1 MSLLKWK
8 KLAKQKTELGN
19 KINFVH
25 DTILKKQLGEKTSQ
39 ESFQKAFK
47 PITTKLD
54 EVAFRNLNI
63 PRLTKKRGKKLGVP
77 DYGIALEDEDIPD
90 YGLDDFFDE
99 GLVPENK
106 KQIVPKPPTYEES
119 LKDILE
125 GKKQIYVDPQYFPE
139 GPQDMPPKYEEDE
152 EIDYALNVE
161 DEAIALKE
169 AEEAAEAEE
178 AEEVSANRI
187 LDHLKLSNYDDIEK
201 QLNQPEMTP
210 LMSRNFLNRKVKDAK
225 IERNR
230 LNGLKAQV
238 THKYNK
244 GEMSKAERALQ
255 NKGIDDVRVVLNQY
269 IKYQEIQ
276 AKMFDDQMK
285 KGSGLKKK
293 KRGGNIVFF
302 NDVKQLLK
310 KLELIVGEILAGNTS
325 IEMRNTGVAI
335 LDMLLKTSKINKAQ
349 HEKLY
354 KTYFKI

>member
-25 DTILKKQLGEKTSQ
+25 NAILKKQLGEKTSQ

-54 EVAFRNLNI
+54 DVAFRNLNI
-63 PRLTKKRGKKLGVP
+63 PRLTKKRGEKLDVP
-77 DYGIALEDEDIPD
+77 DYGIALEDEDEDEDIPD

-99 GLVPENK
+99 GLVPENEN
-106 KQIVPKPPTYEES
+106 QIVPKPPTYEEL
-119 LKDILE
+119 LKDVLE
-125 GKKQIYVDPQYFPE
+125 GKKQIYVDPQNSPE
-139 GPQDMPPKYEEDE
+139 EPQDMPPEYEEDE
-152 EIDYALNVE
+152 EIDYALDEE
-161 DEAIALKE
+161 DS
-169 AEEAAEAEE
+169 
-178 AEEVSANRI
+178 VNMI
-187 LDHLKLSNYDDIEK
+187 LDELELSNYDDIEK
-201 QLNQPEMTP
+201 QLERPEMP
-210 LMSRNFLNRKVKDAK
+210 KSQIKPFLKKKLKDTDYK
-225 IERNR
+225 RQQ
-230 LNGLKAQV
+230 LKGYKSQISQA
-238 THKYNK
+238 YNK
-244 GEMSKAERALQ
+244 GKIGEAEKTLEYKKIDNARA
-255 NKGIDDVRVVLNQY
+255 VLNQY
-269 IKYQEIQ
+269 IEHYKNKV
-276 AKMFDDQMK
+276 KMM
-285 KGSGLKKK
+285 KGSGLK

>member
-8 KLAKQKTELGN
+8 ELAKRKTELGN

-25 DTILKKQLGEKTSQ
+25 DTILKNQLGEKTSQ

-54 EVAFRNLNI
+54 DVAFRNLNI

-77 DYGIALEDEDIPD
+77 DYGIAIEDEDIPD

-99 GLVPENK
+99 GLVPENE

-125 GKKQIYVDPQYFPE
+125 GKKEIHVDPQYFPE
-139 GPQDMPPKYEEDE
+139 EPQDMPPEYEEDE
-152 EIDYALNVE
+152 DIDYALDEE
-161 DEAIALKE
+161 D
-169 AEEAAEAEE
+169 
-178 AEEVSANRI
+178 SANMI
-187 LDHLKLSNYDDIEK
+187 LDDLGLSNYDDIEE
-201 QLNQPEMTP
+201 QLKQPEMTQKKIKQYVNKK
-210 LMSRNFLNRKVKDAK
+210 LKDAEFK
-225 IERNR
+225 RHQ
-230 LNGLKAQV
+230 LKGYKSQV
-238 THKYNK
+238 SQSYNK
-244 GEMSKAERALQ
+244 GKIGEAEKTMDYKRIDNARA
-255 NKGIDDVRVVLNQY
+255 VLNQY
-269 IKYQEIQ
+269 IKHYENKV
-276 AKMFDDQMK
+276 KMM
-285 KGSGLKKK
+285 KGSGIQ

-310 KLELIVGEILAGNTS
+310 KLELIVGEIAAGNTS
-325 IEMRNTGVAI
+325 VEMRNMGVAI
-335 LDMLLKTSKINKAQ
+335 LDTLLKTSKLNKAQ

>member
-1 MSLLKWK
+1 MSLLEWK

-25 DTILKKQLGEKTSQ
+25 DTILKNQLGEKTSQ
-39 ESFQKAFK
+39 ESLQKVFK

-54 EVAFRNLNI
+54 DVAFRNLNI
-63 PRLTKKRGKKLGVP
+63 PRLKKRDRKQGVP
-77 DYGIALEDEDIPD
+77 DYAVGVEDEDGGIPD

-106 KQIVPKPPTYEES
+106 KQIVPKPPTYKES
-119 LKDILE
+119 LKDVLE

-139 GPQDMPPKYEEDE
+139 EPQDLPPEYEEDE
-152 EIDYALNVE
+152 EIDYALDEE
-161 DEAIALKE
+161 D
-169 AEEAAEAEE
+169 
-178 AEEVSANRI
+178 SDNMI
-187 LDHLKLSNYDDIEK
+187 LDDLGLSNYDDIEK
-201 QLNQPEMTP
+201 QLNQPEMSP
-210 LMSRNFLNRKVKDAK
+210 RKTKRYIDIKLKDAIK
-225 IERNR
+225 VRNQ
-230 LNGLKAQV
+230 LKGRKSQASQA
-238 THKYNK
+238 YNK
-244 GEMSKAERALQ
+244 GNLNEAEKTLVFKILDNERA
-255 NKGIDDVRVVLNQY
+255 VLNQY
-269 IKYQEIQ
+269 IQHYANKVKTME
-276 AKMFDDQMK
+276 
-285 KGSGLKKK
+285 GSGLK

-310 KLELIVGEILAGNTS
+310 KLELIVGEISAGNTS

>member
-1 MSLLKWK
+1 MSLLEWK

-25 DTILKKQLGEKTSQ
+25 DTILKNQLGEKTSQ
-39 ESFQKAFK
+39 ESLQKVFK

-54 EVAFRNLNI
+54 DVAFMNLNI
-63 PRLTKKRGKKLGVP
+63 PRLKKRGRNRGVP
-77 DYGIALEDEDIPD
+77 DYAVGVEDEDGGIPD

-139 GPQDMPPKYEEDE
+139 EPQDMPPEYEEYEED
-152 EIDYALNVE
+152 
-161 DEAIALKE
+161 
-169 AEEAAEAEE
+169 
-178 AEEVSANRI
+178 SANMI
-187 LDHLKLSNYDDIEK
+187 LDELDLSNYDDIEK

-210 LMSRNFLNRKVKDAK
+210 RKIKRYIDKKLTDANIKRNQ
-225 IERNR
+225 
-230 LNGLKAQV
+230 LKGYKSQV
-238 THKYNK
+238 SQAYNK
-244 GEMSKAERALQ
+244 GKISEAQKTMDYKRIDNARA
-255 NKGIDDVRVVLNQY
+255 VLNQY
-269 IKYQEIQ
+269 IKHYENKVETIQ
-276 AKMFDDQMK
+276 
-285 KGSGLKKK
+285 GSGIK

-310 KLELIVGEILAGNTS
+310 KLELIVGEISAGNTS

>member
-39 ESFQKAFK
+39 ESLQKVFK

-54 EVAFRNLNI
+54 DVAFRNLNI
-63 PRLTKKRGKKLGVP
+63 PRLKKRGRNRGVP
-77 DYGIALEDEDIPD
+77 DYAVGVEDEDGGIPD

-139 GPQDMPPKYEEDE
+139 EPQDLPPEYEEDE
-152 EIDYALNVE
+152 EIDYALDEE
-161 DEAIALKE
+161 D
-169 AEEAAEAEE
+169 
-178 AEEVSANRI
+178 SANMI
-187 LDHLKLSNYDDIEK
+187 LDELGLSNYDDIEK

-210 LMSRNFLNRKVKDAK
+210 RKIKRYIDKKLTDANIKRNQ
-225 IERNR
+225 
-230 LNGLKAQV
+230 LKGYKSQV
-238 THKYNK
+238 SQAYNK
-244 GEMSKAERALQ
+244 GKIGEAQKTMDYKRIDNARA
-255 NKGIDDVRVVLNQY
+255 VLNQY
-269 IKYQEIQ
+269 IKHYEN
-276 AKMFDDQMK
+276 KVKTME
-285 KGSGLKKK
+285 GSGLK

-302 NDVKQLLK
+302 NDAKQLLK
-310 KLELIVGEILAGNTS
+310 KLELIVGEISAGNTS

>member
-1 MSLLKWK
+1 MSLLEWK

-25 DTILKKQLGEKTSQ
+25 DTILKNQLGEKTSQ

-99 GLVPENK
+99 GLVPENE
-106 KQIVPKPPTYEES
+106 KQIVPKPPTYEQS
-119 LKDILE
+119 LKDISE
-125 GKKQIYVDPQYFPE
+125 GEKQIYVEPQYSPE
-139 GPQDMPPKYEEDE
+139 KPQDMPPEYEEDE
-152 EIDYALNVE
+152 EIDYALDEE
-161 DEAIALKE
+161 DSVNI
-169 AEEAAEAEE
+169 
-178 AEEVSANRI
+178 I
-187 LDHLKLSNYDDIEK
+187 LDELELSNYDDIEK
-201 QLNQPEMTP
+201 QLERPEMP
-210 LMSRNFLNRKVKDAK
+210 KSQIKPFLKKKLEAADHR
-225 IERNR
+225 RQQ
-230 LNGLKAQV
+230 LKGQKSQISQA
-238 THKYNK
+238 YNK
-244 GEMSKAERALQ
+244 GKIGEAEKTMEYKRIDNARA
-255 NKGIDDVRVVLNQY
+255 VLNQY
-269 IKYQEIQ
+269 IEHYKNKV
-276 AKMFDDQMK
+276 KMM
-285 KGSGLKKK
+285 KGSGLK

-310 KLELIVGEILAGNTS
+310 KLELIVGEILAGNTF

-354 KTYFKI
+354 KSYFKI

>member
-1 MSLLKWK
+1 MSLLEWK

-25 DTILKKQLGEKTSQ
+25 DTILKNQLGEKTSQ
-39 ESFQKAFK
+39 ESLQKVFK

-54 EVAFRNLNI
+54 DVAFRNLNI
-63 PRLTKKRGKKLGVP
+63 PRLKKRGRNRGVP
-77 DYGIALEDEDIPD
+77 DYAVGVEDEDGGIPD

-99 GLVPENK
+99 GLPENK

-139 GPQDMPPKYEEDE
+139 EPQDLPPEYEEDE
-152 EIDYALNVE
+152 EIDYALDEE
-161 DEAIALKE
+161 D
-169 AEEAAEAEE
+169 
-178 AEEVSANRI
+178 SANMI
-187 LDHLKLSNYDDIEK
+187 LDELELSNYDDIEK

-210 LMSRNFLNRKVKDAK
+210 KKSQKFINKKLKDAIK
-225 IERNR
+225 VRNQ
-230 LNGLKAQV
+230 LKGRKSQASQA
-238 THKYNK
+238 YNK
-244 GEMSKAERALQ
+244 GNLNEAEKTIVFKILD
-255 NKGIDDVRVVLNQY
+255 NERVVVNQY
-269 IKYQEIQ
+269 IKHYANKVKTME
-276 AKMFDDQMK
+276 
-285 KGSGLKKK
+285 GSGLK

-310 KLELIVGEILAGNTS
+310 KLELIVGEISAGNTS

>member
-25 DTILKKQLGEKTSQ
+25 NAILKKQLGEKTSQ

-54 EVAFRNLNI
+54 DVAFRNLNI
-63 PRLTKKRGKKLGVP
+63 PRLTKKRGEKLDVP

-99 GLVPENK
+99 GLVPENE

-119 LKDILE
+119 LKDVLE
-125 GKKQIYVDPQYFPE
+125 GKKQIYVNPQYFPE
-139 GPQDMPPKYEEDE
+139 EPQDMPPEYEEDE
-152 EIDYALNVE
+152 EIDYALDEE
-161 DEAIALKE
+161 D
-169 AEEAAEAEE
+169 
-178 AEEVSANRI
+178 SANMI
-187 LDHLKLSNYDDIEK
+187 LDDLGLSNYDDIEK
-201 QLNQPEMTP
+201 QLNKPEMPKSQITNY
-210 LMSRNFLNRKVKDAK
+210 LGKK
-225 IERNR
+225 
-230 LNGLKAQV
+230 LKAAKKVRNQLKGSKSQV
-238 THKYNK
+238 SQAYKKDWIGEAEKNMKYKRLDNA
-244 GEMSKAERALQ
+244 S
-255 NKGIDDVRVVLNQY
+255 VVVNQY
-269 IKYQEIQ
+269 IEHYENKV
-276 AKMFDDQMK
+276 KMM
-285 KGSGLKKK
+285 KGSGLK

>member
-63 PRLTKKRGKKLGVP
+63 PRLTKKRGKKQGVP

-125 GKKQIYVDPQYFPE
+125 GKKQYFPE
-139 GPQDMPPKYEEDE
+139 EPQDLPPEYEEDE
-152 EIDYALNVE
+152 EIDYALDDE
-161 DEAIALKE
+161 DS
-169 AEEAAEAEE
+169 
-178 AEEVSANRI
+178 VNMI
-187 LDHLKLSNYDDIEK
+187 LDELELSNYDDIEK
-201 QLNQPEMTP
+201 QLNQPEMTSKKSKKYINKK
-210 LMSRNFLNRKVKDAK
+210 LKDAEFK
-225 IERNR
+225 RNQ
-230 LNGLKAQV
+230 LKGRKSQV
-238 THKYNK
+238 SQEYNK
-244 GEMSKAERALQ
+244 GKIGEAEKTLKYKRIDNARA
-255 NKGIDDVRVVLNQY
+255 VLNQF
-269 IKYQEIQ
+269 IKHYGNKV
-276 AKMFDDQMK
+276 KMME
-285 KGSGLKKK
+285 GSGLK
-293 KRGGNIVFF
+293 KRGGNIMFF

-310 KLELIVGEILAGNTS
+310 KLELIVGEISAGNTS

>member
-1 MSLLKWK
+1 MSLLKWE

-25 DTILKKQLGEKTSQ
+25 DTILKNQLGEKTSQ

-54 EVAFRNLNI
+54 DVAFRNLNI

-77 DYGIALEDEDIPD
+77 DYGIAIEDEDIPD

-99 GLVPENK
+99 GLVPENE

-119 LKDILE
+119 LKDVLE

-139 GPQDMPPKYEEDE
+139 EPQDMPPEYEEDE
-152 EIDYALNVE
+152 EIDYALDEE
-161 DEAIALKE
+161 DS
-169 AEEAAEAEE
+169 
-178 AEEVSANRI
+178 VNMI
-187 LDHLKLSNYDDIEK
+187 LDDLGLSNYDGIEK

-210 LMSRNFLNRKVKDAK
+210 QKIKLYVNKKLKDAITK
-225 IERNR
+225 RNQ
-230 LNGLKAQV
+230 LKGDKSQV
-238 THKYNK
+238 TQTYNK
-244 GEMSKAERALQ
+244 GKIGEAQKTMEYKR
-255 NKGIDDVRVVLNQY
+255 IDNAGAVLNQY
-269 IKYQEIQ
+269 IKHYKNKV
-276 AKMFDDQMK
+276 KMM
-285 KGSGLKKK
+285 KGSGIK

-302 NDVKQLLK
+302 NDVKQLFK

-325 IEMRNTGVAI
+325 IEMRNTGMAI

>member
-1 MSLLKWK
+1 MSLLEWK

-25 DTILKKQLGEKTSQ
+25 DTILKNQLGEKTSQ
-39 ESFQKAFK
+39 ESLQKVFK

-54 EVAFRNLNI
+54 DVAFRNLNI
-63 PRLTKKRGKKLGVP
+63 PRLKKRGRNRGVP

-139 GPQDMPPKYEEDE
+139 KKPQDLPPEYEEDE
-152 EIDYALNVE
+152 EIDYALDEE
-161 DEAIALKE
+161 D
-169 AEEAAEAEE
+169 
-178 AEEVSANRI
+178 SDNMI
-187 LDHLKLSNYDDIEK
+187 LDDLGLSNYDDIEK

-210 LMSRNFLNRKVKDAK
+210 KKSKKYVNKKLKDA
-225 IERNR
+225 EYRRNQ
-230 LNGLKAQV
+230 LKGRKSQV
-238 THKYNK
+238 SQAYNK
-244 GEMSKAERALQ
+244 GKIGEAEKTLKYKR
-255 NKGIDDVRVVLNQY
+255 IDNASAVLNQY
-269 IKYQEIQ
+269 IMHYGNKVKIME
-276 AKMFDDQMK
+276 
-285 KGSGLKKK
+285 GSGLK

-310 KLELIVGEILAGNTS
+310 KLELIVGEISAGNTS

>member
-39 ESFQKAFK
+39 ESLQKVFK

-54 EVAFRNLNI
+54 DVAFRNLNI
-63 PRLTKKRGKKLGVP
+63 PRLKKRGRNRGVP
-77 DYGIALEDEDIPD
+77 DYAVGVEDEDGGIPD

-139 GPQDMPPKYEEDE
+139 EPQDMPPEYEEDE
-152 EIDYALNVE
+152 EIDYALDEE
-161 DEAIALKE
+161 D
-169 AEEAAEAEE
+169 
-178 AEEVSANRI
+178 SANMI
-187 LDHLKLSNYDDIEK
+187 LDELDLSNYDDIEK
-201 QLNQPEMTP
+201 QLNQPEMTQQKIKKYIDKK
-210 LMSRNFLNRKVKDAK
+210 LTDANIKRNQ
-225 IERNR
+225 
-230 LNGLKAQV
+230 LKGYKSQV
-238 THKYNK
+238 SQAYNK
-244 GEMSKAERALQ
+244 GKISEAQKTMDYKRIDNARA
-255 NKGIDDVRVVLNQY
+255 VLNQY
-269 IKYQEIQ
+269 IKHYENKVETIQ
-276 AKMFDDQMK
+276 
-285 KGSGLKKK
+285 GSGIK

-354 KTYFKI
+354 KTYFKV

>member
-1 MSLLKWK
+1 MSLLEWK

-25 DTILKKQLGEKTSQ
+25 DTILKNQLGEKTSQ
-39 ESFQKAFK
+39 ESLQKVFK

-54 EVAFRNLNI
+54 DVAFRNLNI
-63 PRLTKKRGKKLGVP
+63 PRLKKRGRNRGVP
-77 DYGIALEDEDIPD
+77 YYAVGVEDEDGGIPD

-106 KQIVPKPPTYEES
+106 KQIVPKPPAYEES

-125 GKKQIYVDPQYFPE
+125 GKKQIYVDPQYFPDE
-139 GPQDMPPKYEEDE
+139 PQDLPPEYEEDD
-152 EIDYALNVE
+152 EIDYALDEE
-161 DEAIALKE
+161 D
-169 AEEAAEAEE
+169 
-178 AEEVSANRI
+178 SANMI
-187 LDHLKLSNYDDIEK
+187 LDELELSNYDDIEK
-201 QLNQPEMTP
+201 QIIQPEMTP
-210 LMSRNFLNRKVKDAK
+210 RKIKRYIDKKLKDA
-225 IERNR
+225 EFRRNQ
-230 LNGLKAQV
+230 LKGY
-238 THKYNK
+238 KSNISKDYNK
-244 GEMSKAERALQ
+244 GKIGEAQKTMDYKRIDNARA
-255 NKGIDDVRVVLNQY
+255 VLNQY
-269 IKYQEIQ
+269 IKHYANKVKTME
-276 AKMFDDQMK
+276 
-285 KGSGLKKK
+285 GSGLK

>member
-1 MSLLKWK
+1 MSLLEWK

-25 DTILKKQLGEKTSQ
+25 DTILKNQLGEKTSQ
-39 ESFQKAFK
+39 ESLQKVFK

-54 EVAFRNLNI
+54 DVVFRNLNI
-63 PRLTKKRGKKLGVP
+63 PRLKKRGRNRGVP
-77 DYGIALEDEDIPD
+77 DYAVGVEDEDGGIPD

-106 KQIVPKPPTYEES
+106 KQIVPKPPTYKES
-119 LKDILE
+119 LMDVLE

-139 GPQDMPPKYEEDE
+139 KPQDLPPEYEEDE
-152 EIDYALNVE
+152 EIDYALDEE
-161 DEAIALKE
+161 D
-169 AEEAAEAEE
+169 
-178 AEEVSANRI
+178 SDNMI
-187 LDHLKLSNYDDIEK
+187 LDDLELSNYDDIEK

-210 LMSRNFLNRKVKDAK
+210 QKTKKYVNKKLKEAEHRRNQLKGRKS
-225 IERNR
+225 
-230 LNGLKAQV
+230 QV
-238 THKYNK
+238 SQAYNK
-244 GEMSKAERALQ
+244 GKIGEAQKTMDYKR
-255 NKGIDDVRVVLNQY
+255 IDNASAVLNHY
-269 IKYQEIQ
+269 IKHYENKV
-276 AKMFDDQMK
+276 KMME
-285 KGSGLKKK
+285 GSGLK

-302 NDVKQLLK
+302 NDVQQLLK
-310 KLELIVGEILAGNTS
+310 KLELIVGEISAGNTS

>member
-1 MSLLKWK
+1 MSLLEWK

-39 ESFQKAFK
+39 ESLQKVFK

-54 EVAFRNLNI
+54 DVAFRNLNI
-63 PRLTKKRGKKLGVP
+63 PRLKKRGRNRGVP
-77 DYGIALEDEDIPD
+77 DYAVGVEDEDGGIPD

-139 GPQDMPPKYEEDE
+139 EPQDLPPEYEEDEEDE
-152 EIDYALNVE
+152 EIDYALDEE
-161 DEAIALKE
+161 D
-169 AEEAAEAEE
+169 
-178 AEEVSANRI
+178 SANMI
-187 LDHLKLSNYDDIEK
+187 LDDLGLSNYDDIEK
-201 QLNQPEMTP
+201 QLERPEMP
-210 LMSRNFLNRKVKDAK
+210 KKQIKPFLKKKVEAANHKRNQLKGRKS
-225 IERNR
+225 
-230 LNGLKAQV
+230 QV
-238 THKYNK
+238 SQEYNK
-244 GEMSKAERALQ
+244 GKIGEAEKTL
-255 NKGIDDVRVVLNQY
+255 KYKKIDNERVVLNQY
-269 IKYQEIQ
+269 IKHYEN
-276 AKMFDDQMK
+276 KVKTME
-285 KGSGLKKK
+285 GSGLK

-302 NDVKQLLK
+302 NDAKQLLK

>member
-1 MSLLKWK
+1 MSLLEWK

-25 DTILKKQLGEKTSQ
+25 DTILKNQLGEKTSQ
-39 ESFQKAFK
+39 ESLQKVFK

-54 EVAFRNLNI
+54 DVAFRNLNI
-63 PRLTKKRGKKLGVP
+63 PRLKKRGRNRGVP
-77 DYGIALEDEDIPD
+77 DYAVGVEDEDGGIPD

-99 GLVPENK
+99 GLNE

-139 GPQDMPPKYEEDE
+139 EPQDMPPEYEEDE
-152 EIDYALNVE
+152 EIDYALDEE
-161 DEAIALKE
+161 D
-169 AEEAAEAEE
+169 
-178 AEEVSANRI
+178 SANMI
-187 LDHLKLSNYDDIEK
+187 LDELELSNYDDIEK

-210 LMSRNFLNRKVKDAK
+210 KKSKKYVNKKLKDA
-225 IERNR
+225 EFRRNQLKGR
-230 LNGLKAQV
+230 KAQV
-238 THKYNK
+238 AQAFNK
-244 GEMSKAERALQ
+244 GKIGEAQKTMDYKR
-255 NKGIDDVRVVLNQY
+255 IDNASAVLNQY
-269 IKYQEIQ
+269 IKHY
-276 AKMFDDQMK
+276 ANKVKTM
-285 KGSGLKKK
+285 KGSGLK

-354 KTYFKI
+354 KTYFKIQNNPII

>member
-39 ESFQKAFK
+39 ESLQKVFK

-54 EVAFRNLNI
+54 DVAFRNLNI
-63 PRLTKKRGKKLGVP
+63 PRLKKRGRNRGVP
-77 DYGIALEDEDIPD
+77 DYAVGVEDEDGGIPD

-106 KQIVPKPPTYEES
+106 KQIVPKPPTYKES

-139 GPQDMPPKYEEDE
+139 EPQDLPPEYEEDE
-152 EIDYALNVE
+152 EIDYALDDE
-161 DEAIALKE
+161 DS
-169 AEEAAEAEE
+169 
-178 AEEVSANRI
+178 VNMI
-187 LDHLKLSNYDDIEK
+187 LDDLGLSNYDDIEK
-201 QLNQPEMTP
+201 QLERPEMP
-210 LMSRNFLNRKVKDAK
+210 KKQIKPFLKKKLEAANHKRNQLKGRKT
-225 IERNR
+225 
-230 LNGLKAQV
+230 QV
-238 THKYNK
+238 SQAYNK
-244 GEMSKAERALQ
+244 GKIGEAEKTLKYKKIDNERA
-255 NKGIDDVRVVLNQY
+255 VLNQF
-269 IKYQEIQ
+269 IKHYEN
-276 AKMFDDQMK
+276 KLK
-285 KGSGLKKK
+285 EGSGLK

-302 NDVKQLLK
+302 NDAKQLLK
-310 KLELIVGEILAGNTS
+310 KLELIVGEISAGNTS

>member
-1 MSLLKWK
+1 MSLLEWK

-25 DTILKKQLGEKTSQ
+25 DTILKNQLGEKTSQ
-39 ESFQKAFK
+39 ESLQKVFK

-54 EVAFRNLNI
+54 DVAFRNLNI

-99 GLVPENK
+99 GLVPENE

-119 LKDILE
+119 LKDVLE
-125 GKKQIYVDPQYFPE
+125 GKKQTYVDPQDLPPE
-139 GPQDMPPKYEEDE
+139 YEEDE
-152 EIDYALNVE
+152 EIDHALDEE
-161 DEAIALKE
+161 D
-169 AEEAAEAEE
+169 
-178 AEEVSANRI
+178 SANMI
-187 LDHLKLSNYDDIEK
+187 LDELELSNYDDIEK
-201 QLNQPEMTP
+201 QINQPEMTQRKIKKYVNKK
-210 LMSRNFLNRKVKDAK
+210 LKEAEFKRNQLKGYKTNVSKD
-225 IERNR
+225 
-230 LNGLKAQV
+230 
-238 THKYNK
+238 YNK
-244 GEMSKAERALQ
+244 GKISEAQKTLDYKRIDNARA
-255 NKGIDDVRVVLNQY
+255 VLNQY
-269 IKYQEIQ
+269 IKHYEN
-276 AKMFDDQMK
+276 KVKTME
-285 KGSGLKKK
+285 GSGLKKT
-293 KRGGNIVFF
+293 GGNIVFF

>member
-39 ESFQKAFK
+39 ESLQKVFK

-54 EVAFRNLNI
+54 DVAFRNLNI
-63 PRLTKKRGKKLGVP
+63 PRLKKRGRNRDVP
-77 DYGIALEDEDIPD
+77 DYAVGVEDEDGGIPD

-139 GPQDMPPKYEEDE
+139 EPQDLPPEYEEDE
-152 EIDYALNVE
+152 EIDYALDEE
-161 DEAIALKE
+161 D
-169 AEEAAEAEE
+169 
-178 AEEVSANRI
+178 SANMI
-187 LDHLKLSNYDDIEK
+187 LDDLGLSNYDDIEK
-201 QLNQPEMTP
+201 QLERPEMP
-210 LMSRNFLNRKVKDAK
+210 KKQIKPFLKKKLEAANHKRNQLKGRKT
-225 IERNR
+225 
-230 LNGLKAQV
+230 QV
-238 THKYNK
+238 SQAYNK
-244 GEMSKAERALQ
+244 GKIGEAEKTLKYKKIDNERA
-255 NKGIDDVRVVLNQY
+255 VLNQF
-269 IKYQEIQ
+269 IKHYEN
-276 AKMFDDQMK
+276 KLK
-285 KGSGLKKK
+285 EGSGLK

-302 NDVKQLLK
+302 NDAKQLLK

-335 LDMLLKTSKINKAQ
+335 LDMLLKTSQINKAQ

>member
-1 MSLLKWK
+1 MSLLEWK

-25 DTILKKQLGEKTSQ
+25 DTILKNQLGEKTSQ
-39 ESFQKAFK
+39 ESLQKVFK

-54 EVAFRNLNI
+54 DVAFMNLNM
-63 PRLTKKRGKKLGVP
+63 PRLKKRGRNRGVP
-77 DYGIALEDEDIPD
+77 DYAVGVEDEDGGIPD

-106 KQIVPKPPTYEES
+106 KQIVPKPPAYEES

-139 GPQDMPPKYEEDE
+139 EPQDLPPEYEEDD
-152 EIDYALNVE
+152 EIDYALDEE
-161 DEAIALKE
+161 D
-169 AEEAAEAEE
+169 
-178 AEEVSANRI
+178 SANMI
-187 LDHLKLSNYDDIEK
+187 LDELELSNYDDIEK
-201 QLNQPEMTP
+201 QIIQPEMTP
-210 LMSRNFLNRKVKDAK
+210 RKIKRYIDKKLKDA
-225 IERNR
+225 EFRRNQ
-230 LNGLKAQV
+230 LKGY
-238 THKYNK
+238 KSNISKDYNK
-244 GEMSKAERALQ
+244 GKIGEAQKTMDYKRIDNARA
-255 NKGIDDVRVVLNQY
+255 VLNQY
-269 IKYQEIQ
+269 IKHYANKVKTME
-276 AKMFDDQMK
+276 
-285 KGSGLKKK
+285 GSGLK

>member
-25 DTILKKQLGEKTSQ
+25 DTILKNQLGEKISQ
-39 ESFQKAFK
+39 ESFQKAFQ

-63 PRLTKKRGKKLGVP
+63 PRLKKRGRNRGVP
-77 DYGIALEDEDIPD
+77 DYAVGVEDEDGGIPD

-99 GLVPENK
+99 GLVPENE

-125 GKKQIYVDPQYFPE
+125 GKKQIYVNPKYFPE
-139 GPQDMPPKYEEDE
+139 EPQDLPPEYEEDE
-152 EIDYALNVE
+152 EIDYALDEE
-161 DEAIALKE
+161 DSI
-169 AEEAAEAEE
+169 
-178 AEEVSANRI
+178 NII
-187 LDHLKLSNYDDIEK
+187 LDDLGLSNYDDIEK
-201 QLNQPEMTP
+201 QLNQPEMTQKRIKRYVDKQ
-210 LMSRNFLNRKVKDAK
+210 LKHAELKRYQ
-225 IERNR
+225 
-230 LNGLKAQV
+230 LNGYK
-238 THKYNK
+238 THVSKDYNK
-244 GEMSKAERALQ
+244 GKIGEAQKTMEYKRIDTARA
-255 NKGIDDVRVVLNQY
+255 VLNQY
-269 IKYQEIQ
+269 IKHYKNKV
-276 AKMFDDQMK
+276 KMM
-285 KGSGLKKK
+285 KGSGLKK
-293 KRGGNIVFF
+293 RGGNVVFF

>member
-25 DTILKKQLGEKTSQ
+25 DTILKNQLGEKTSQ

-54 EVAFRNLNI
+54 DVVLRNFNI
-63 PRLTKKRGKKLGVP
+63 PRLTKKRGEKLGVP
-77 DYGIALEDEDIPD
+77 DDGIALEDEDIPD

-119 LKDILE
+119 LQDILE
-125 GKKQIYVDPQYFPE
+125 GKKQIYVNPQYFPE
-139 GPQDMPPKYEEDE
+139 EPQDMPPEYEEDE
-152 EIDYALNVE
+152 EIDYALDEE
-161 DEAIALKE
+161 D
-169 AEEAAEAEE
+169 
-178 AEEVSANRI
+178 SANTI
-187 LDHLKLSNYDDIEK
+187 LDDLGLPNYDAIEK
-201 QLNQPEMTP
+201 QLNQPEMTQKRIKRYVDKQ
-210 LMSRNFLNRKVKDAK
+210 LKDAEFK
-225 IERNR
+225 RHQ
-230 LNGLKAQV
+230 LKGYKSQV
-238 THKYNK
+238 SQAYNK
-244 GEMSKAERALQ
+244 GKIGEAQKTLEYKRIDNARA
-255 NKGIDDVRVVLNQY
+255 VLNQY
-269 IKYQEIQ
+269 IKHYEN
-276 AKMFDDQMK
+276 KVKMK
-285 KGSGLKKK
+285 KGSGLK

>member
-1 MSLLKWK
+1 MSLLEWK

-25 DTILKKQLGEKTSQ
+25 DTILKNQLGEKISQ
-39 ESFQKAFK
+39 ESFQKVFK

-54 EVAFRNLNI
+54 DVAFRNLNI

-77 DYGIALEDEDIPD
+77 DYAVNIEDEDGGVPD

-99 GLVPENK
+99 GLIPKNK

-119 LKDILE
+119 LKDVLE

-139 GPQDMPPKYEEDE
+139 ELQDMPPEYEEDE
-152 EIDYALNVE
+152 EIDYALDEE
-161 DEAIALKE
+161 D
-169 AEEAAEAEE
+169 
-178 AEEVSANRI
+178 SANMI
-187 LDHLKLSNYDDIEK
+187 LDDLGLPNYDAIEK
-201 QLNQPEMTP
+201 QLNQPEMTQKRIKRYVNKQ
-210 LMSRNFLNRKVKDAK
+210 LKDA
-225 IERNR
+225 EFRRNQ
-230 LNGLKAQV
+230 LKGY
-238 THKYNK
+238 KSNISKDYNK
-244 GEMSKAERALQ
+244 GKIGKAQKTMDYKRIDNARA
-255 NKGIDDVRVVLNQY
+255 VLNQY
-269 IKYQEIQ
+269 IKHYANKVKTME
-276 AKMFDDQMK
+276 
-285 KGSGLKKK
+285 GSGLK

-310 KLELIVGEILAGNTS
+310 KLELIVGEISAGNTS

-354 KTYFKI
+354 DIFQNLK

>member
-54 EVAFRNLNI
+54 DVALRNLNI

-90 YGLDDFFDE
+90 YGLDNLFDE
-99 GLVPENK
+99 GLVPENE

-119 LKDILE
+119 LQDILE
-125 GKKQIYVDPQYFPE
+125 GKKQNFPE
-139 GPQDMPPKYEEDE
+139 EPQDLPPEYEEDE
-152 EIDYALNVE
+152 EIDYAL
-161 DEAIALKE
+161 DEAD
-169 AEEAAEAEE
+169 
-178 AEEVSANRI
+178 SANMI
-187 LDHLKLSNYDDIEK
+187 LDELELSNYDDIEK
-201 QLNQPEMTP
+201 QINQPEMTP
-210 LMSRNFLNRKVKDAK
+210 RKIKRYIDKKLKDAEHK
-225 IERNR
+225 RNQ
-230 LNGLKAQV
+230 LKGRKTQVLLAYKKGDIGEAQK
-238 THKYNK
+238 TIDYKRIDN
-244 GEMSKAERALQ
+244 ARA
-255 NKGIDDVRVVLNQY
+255 VLNQY
-269 IKYQEIQ
+269 IKHYANKVKTME
-276 AKMFDDQMK
+276 
-285 KGSGLKKK
+285 GSGLK

-354 KTYFKI
+354 KTYFKV

>member
-1 MSLLKWK
+1 MSLLEWK

-25 DTILKKQLGEKTSQ
+25 DTILKNQLGEKTSQ
-39 ESFQKAFK
+39 ESLQKVFK

-54 EVAFRNLNI
+54 DVAFRNLNI
-63 PRLTKKRGKKLGVP
+63 PRLKKRGRNRGVP
-77 DYGIALEDEDIPD
+77 DYAVGVEDEDGGIPD

-139 GPQDMPPKYEEDE
+139 EPQDMPPEYEEDE
-152 EIDYALNVE
+152 EIDYALDEE
-161 DEAIALKE
+161 D
-169 AEEAAEAEE
+169 
-178 AEEVSANRI
+178 SANMI
-187 LDHLKLSNYDDIEK
+187 LDELDLSNYDDIEK

-210 LMSRNFLNRKVKDAK
+210 RKIKRYIDKKLTDANIKRNQ
-225 IERNR
+225 
-230 LNGLKAQV
+230 LKGYKSQV
-238 THKYNK
+238 SQAYNK
-244 GEMSKAERALQ
+244 GKISEAQKTMDYKRIDNARA
-255 NKGIDDVRVVLNQY
+255 VLNQY
-269 IKYQEIQ
+269 IKHYENKVETIQ
-276 AKMFDDQMK
+276 
-285 KGSGLKKK
+285 GSGIK

-310 KLELIVGEILAGNTS
+310 KLELIVGEISAGNTS

>member
-1 MSLLKWK
+1 MSLLEWK

-25 DTILKKQLGEKTSQ
+25 DTILKNQLGEKTSQ
-39 ESFQKAFK
+39 ESLQKVFK

-54 EVAFRNLNI
+54 DVAFMNLNI
-63 PRLTKKRGKKLGVP
+63 PRLKKRGRNRGVP
-77 DYGIALEDEDIPD
+77 DYAVGVEDEDGGIPD

-99 GLVPENK
+99 GLVPENE

-139 GPQDMPPKYEEDE
+139 EPQDMPPEYEEDE
-152 EIDYALNVE
+152 EDSDNA
-161 DEAIALKE
+161 
-169 AEEAAEAEE
+169 
-178 AEEVSANRI
+178 I
-187 LDHLKLSNYDDIEK
+187 LDDLGISNYDDIEK
-201 QLNQPEMTP
+201 QLNQPEMTQ
-210 LMSRNFLNRKVKDAK
+210 RKIKLYIDKKLKDAEFRRNQLKGHKTHVSKEYNRGK
-225 IERNR
+225 IGE
-230 LNGLKAQV
+230 AQK
-238 THKYNK
+238 TMEHK
-244 GEMSKAERALQ
+244 R
-255 NKGIDDVRVVLNQY
+255 IDNASAVLGQY
-269 IKYQEIQ
+269 IKHYKNKV
-276 AKMFDDQMK
+276 KMM
-285 KGSGLKKK
+285 KGSGLK

-354 KTYFKI
+354 KTYFKV

>member
-39 ESFQKAFK
+39 ESLQKVFK

-54 EVAFRNLNI
+54 DVAFRNLNI
-63 PRLTKKRGKKLGVP
+63 PRLKKRGRNRGVP
-77 DYGIALEDEDIPD
+77 DYAVGVEDEDGGIPD

-139 GPQDMPPKYEEDE
+139 KPQDLPPEYEEDE
-152 EIDYALNVE
+152 EIDYALDEE
-161 DEAIALKE
+161 D
-169 AEEAAEAEE
+169 
-178 AEEVSANRI
+178 SDNMI
-187 LDHLKLSNYDDIEK
+187 LDDLGLSNYDDIEK
-201 QLNQPEMTP
+201 QLKQPEMTP
-210 LMSRNFLNRKVKDAK
+210 RKIKRYIDKKLTDANIKRNQLKGRKS
-225 IERNR
+225 
-230 LNGLKAQV
+230 QV
-238 THKYNK
+238 SQAYNK
-244 GEMSKAERALQ
+244 GKIGEAQKTMDYKR
-255 NKGIDDVRVVLNQY
+255 IDNASAVLNQY
-269 IKYQEIQ
+269 IKHYEN
-276 AKMFDDQMK
+276 KLK
-285 KGSGLKKK
+285 EGSGLK

-302 NDVKQLLK
+302 NDAKQLLK
-310 KLELIVGEILAGNTS
+310 KLELIVGEISAGNTS

>member
-39 ESFQKAFK
+39 ESLQKVFK

-54 EVAFRNLNI
+54 DVAFRNLNI
-63 PRLTKKRGKKLGVP
+63 PRLKKRGRNRGVP
-77 DYGIALEDEDIPD
+77 DYAVGVEDEDGGIPD

-139 GPQDMPPKYEEDE
+139 EPQDMLPEYEEDE
-152 EIDYALNVE
+152 EIDYALDEE
-161 DEAIALKE
+161 D
-169 AEEAAEAEE
+169 
-178 AEEVSANRI
+178 SANMI
-187 LDHLKLSNYDDIEK
+187 LDELDLSNYDDIEK

-210 LMSRNFLNRKVKDAK
+210 RKIKRYIDKKLTDANIKRNQLKGYKSQVSRA
-225 IERNR
+225 
-230 LNGLKAQV
+230 
-238 THKYNK
+238 YNK
-244 GEMSKAERALQ
+244 GKIGEAQKTMDYKRIDNARA
-255 NKGIDDVRVVLNQY
+255 VLNQY
-269 IKYQEIQ
+269 IKHYEN
-276 AKMFDDQMK
+276 KVEMM
-285 KGSGLKKK
+285 KGSGIK

-310 KLELIVGEILAGNTS
+310 KLELIIGEILAGNTS
-325 IEMRNTGVAI
+325 IKMRNTGVAI

-354 KTYFKI
+354 KTYFKV